1 MFFRSAFLT
10 ILVAM
15 AISVSP
21 AAADIIGDAA
31 VSYSASQTVTVNG
44 RTYHGKVF
52 HNPGRHR
59 VDVDINGIPASFIL
73 DLADRDGIVI
83 LPALVSYLDFPL
95 PPLLSE
101 FDRRRLDHKA
111 VGEERI
117 AGMRATKYRLNYAAT
132 DGTRGDGF
140 IWLSPDNILLRIDGR
155 ILRHGHKPMV
165 VSMILSK
172 IDLAPQGEKLFKI
185 SKGLHKI
192 PAEALQLML
201 NMGHKKSR

>member
-15 AISVSP
+15 AISSPP

-73 DLADRDGIVI
+73 DLADRDGIVV
-83 LPALVSYLDFPL
+83 LPALASYLEFPL

-101 FDRRRLDHKA
+101 FDRRRLDHKG
-111 VGEERI
+111 VGEERV
-117 AGMRATKYRLNYAAT
+117 AGIRATKYRLNYAAT

-140 IWLSPDNILLRIDGR
+140 IWLSPDNILLRIEGR
-155 ILRHGHKPMV
+155 ILRRGHKPMV
-165 VSMILSK
+165 ISMNLSN
-172 IDLAPQGEKLFKI
+172 IQLGPQRESLFRLN
-185 SKGLHKI
+185 KGLHKI
-192 PAEALQLML
+192 PEEALKLLL
-201 NMGHKKSR
+201 NMGHQKSR